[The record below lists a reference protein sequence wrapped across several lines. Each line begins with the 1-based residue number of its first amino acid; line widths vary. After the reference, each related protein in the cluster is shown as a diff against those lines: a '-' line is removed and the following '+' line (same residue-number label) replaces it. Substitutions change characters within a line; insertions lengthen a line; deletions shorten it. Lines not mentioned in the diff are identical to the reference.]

1 MAVRWGVL
9 GAGWIVQKA
18 TAGAIHSA
26 PSARLSAVASR
37 DIERAKSVEPERVYG
52 TYADLIC
59 DDSIDAVY
67 IALANDQHAPW
78 IHHAVAA
85 GKHVLCEKPLTL
97 AAEQT
102 KTAFEAADA
111 AGVLL
116 VEAAWSMWHPRMQRI
131 VELASTG
138 AIGEIEEFLGTFTFD
153 GVPEGNYRL
162 DPLLGGGALLDI
174 GVYPLHALVG
184 CLPHLPNFEPAVE
197 RVLGGLGVDLTTK
210 ARLSTPDGPK
220 ASLVASLAMP
230 ESQRLFVRGQSAEIR
245 VTDDQAFT
253 TWKAPTS
260 LRVADTVE
268 EFAPTDAYRDMF
280 EAVSGRILGRT
291 DWVLSSD
298 ASTRV
303 AALVDALR

>member
-9 GAGWIVQKA
+9 GAGWIVQTA
-18 TAGAIHSA
+18 TAQAIHAASSA
-26 PSARLSAVASR
+26 QIAAVASR
-37 DIERAKSVEPERVYG
+37 DIERAGSVEPERVYG
-52 TYADLIC
+52 TYADLIA
-59 DDSIDAVY
+59 DESIDAVY

-78 IHHAVAA
+78 IHHAIAA

-97 AAEQT
+97 STEQT
-102 KTAFEAADA
+102 KSAFEAADA

-116 VEAAWSMWHPRMQRI
+116 VEAAWSMWHPRMKRI

-162 DPLLGGGALLDI
+162 DPRLGGGALLDI

-184 CLPHLPNFEPAVE
+184 CLPQIHQVQAEVE
-197 RVLGGLGVDLTTK
+197 RVLGGLGVDMTTK
-210 ARLSTPDGPK
+210 ARLETPHGHR
-220 ASLVASLAMP
+220 ASLVASFAMP
-230 ESQRLFVRGQSAEIR
+230 ESQRLLVRGQGAEVR
-245 VTDDQAFT
+245 VPDDQAFT
-253 TWKAPTS
+253 TWKQATS
-260 LRVADTVE
+260 LLVADTVE

-280 EAVSGRILGRT
+280 EAVSGRILGRS
-291 DWVLSSD
+291 DWVLTSD

>member
-1 MAVRWGVL
+1 MRVRWGVL
-9 GAGWIVQKA
+9 GAGWIVQTA
-18 TAGAIHSA
+18 TAAAIHAA
-26 PSARLSAVASR
+26 PSAQLAAVASR
-37 DIERAKSVEPERVYG
+37 DIERAHSVEPERVYG
-52 TYADLIC
+52 TYADLIA

-78 IHHAVAA
+78 IHHAISA

-97 AAEQT
+97 SAEQT
-102 KTAFEAADA
+102 KSAFKAADA
-111 AGVLL
+111 ADVLL
-116 VEAAWSMWHPRMQRI
+116 VEAAWSMWHPRMRRI
-131 VELASTG
+131 VELASSG

-184 CLPHLPNFEPAVE
+184 CVPHFPDFQAEVE
-197 RVLGGLGVDLTTK
+197 RALGGLGVDLTTK
-210 ARLSTPDGPK
+210 ARLETRDGHR
-220 ASLVASLAMP
+220 ASLVASFAMP
-230 ESQRLFVRGQSAEIR
+230 ESQRLLVRGQGAQIR
-245 VTDDQAFT
+245 VPDDQAFT
-253 TWKAPTS
+253 TWREATS
-260 LRVADTVE
+260 LLVADTVE

-280 EAVSGRILGRT
+280 EAVSGRILGRS